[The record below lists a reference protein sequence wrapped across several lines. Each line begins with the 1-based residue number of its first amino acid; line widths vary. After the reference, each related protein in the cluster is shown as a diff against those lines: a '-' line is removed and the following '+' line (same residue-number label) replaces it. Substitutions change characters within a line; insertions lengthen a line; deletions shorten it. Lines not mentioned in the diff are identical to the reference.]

1 MPAPEAIDHLITQ
14 ENSVEVSDIGMHANE
29 RTSSTLDYE
38 PERNKDPEH
47 SKPESGR
54 RKPGQLKML
63 DDLYGPFKIG
73 PYTITRRGLDA
84 LGATIDGVP
93 LTGNNTHFRTPG
105 RSFINALQL
114 SYPEIEK
121 RMKVSTFGDDYLL
134 PSLLFELSS
143 VRPPS
148 APPVIRD
155 EAGGNVDESGYRKKM
170 CQLLNLAQKLDLR
183 PGYSSKQSNPS
194 WLAIKSFS
202 TVGASV
208 GIQSFG
214 ILMGIRGIYDA
225 VKKNDRDEIIFN
237 SIGIGTEVGSII
249 TDVVVT
255 KVGQRMIEASSGALK
270 DFAKTSAG
278 IKLSRSGGL
287 IGGALTLP
295 FDIYSA
301 YREFSAASNKTGKEA
316 MDHYVSGGLNIAS
329 AAMTVILGAAAM
341 AGFSAAGPVGLAAGA
356 IMAIGSQVYGAVRMV
371 DEIDDYIELT
381 LEERWRTGWFSF
393 VFFLDIDQDIK
404 NRYELA
410 KAKIETAK
418 RLQKTARTLLD
429 ETHKDTTEAVV
440 HGRYEHRM
448 NKRREPATH
457 WSGVKTNPI
466 VYVPE
471 MVSIDDTIDAG
482 EGVTAQTPGAV
493 LGIPGE
499 NKGVIWMIGDG
510 NDSIVGVRK
519 KPNTFYSGRGTKI
532 LSGGDKDDKFVAQYA
547 AGLIQEYYF
556 ESGISTLKGGDGS
569 DTLVMDGKQIYPAEN
584 RKYSIDLAAGTVEI
598 LSTQKSY
605 SDKEYI
611 HKTELESIENV
622 YTLSGGS
629 SIVTGTADS
638 NIIMSRGR
646 DTINAGA
653 GDDTIYLL
661 KDCTKAFGGPGKD
674 FYHVALPEG
683 WVCIT
688 EDGID
693 ESQISLGWRRDH
705 ILGWNIIRNA
715 LTLTLEFDFHYG
727 RRSTLHIED
736 VYKKV
741 DGQRQLIN
749 NKLTFVTRDGYH
761 LRPDLP
767 ETIEL
772 EGDTEITAESLKDG
786 YPERTVFLHESVCKV
801 PTLQNTNYY
810 VQRHNKHTQFI
821 TGSDPDSFYGTRIF
835 LDFDSHELT
844 SAHVAFATTPSSET
858 NKLAKEGR
866 INVSCDFLF
875 YFGEHL
881 LHIVGYGQCLET
893 TLELALP
900 EIMDNTCTHGYML
913 VFRDKKSH
921 TLILE
926 GEYAKPPAHYKHSN
940 SASTL
945 TSHDLRFPLRMHHKA
960 TFELPESSAFKLDH
974 VPSCVNLKSVDAL
987 VAIDNIEGAG
997 ATYLVHLREH
1007 RVLRISTPGGL
1018 QSAAIRL
1025 NNSSTW
1031 ELDATKL
1038 GKFKVILKDN
1048 KLHIGTVTIHLPDYG
1063 PEDLVDQIF
1072 VIGPKG
1078 VVHTVDLTF
1087 ESVRIDSLDARYFE
1101 PLTGSQLPDELVPFA
1116 RLQLRARNAFMK
1128 NGSRGTLR
1136 YSLQDRK
1143 WMLAEAGNSRE
1154 VSYSDLHVAGRC
1166 KHQSANVPNAELS
1179 DE

>member
-1 MPAPEAIDHLITQ
+1 MPAPKPVDHLITQ
-14 ENSVEVSDIGMHANE
+14 ENSIEVSDIGTHANE

-38 PERNKDPEH
+38 PDFNKDLEH
-47 SKPESGR
+47 AKPESSQ
-54 RKPGQLKML
+54 RKPGQLKLL

-84 LGATIDGVP
+84 LGATLDGLP

-155 EAGGNVDESGYRKKM
+155 EVSGSVDEGGYRRKM
-170 CQLLNLAQKLDLR
+170 CQLLNSAQKLDLR
-183 PGYSSKQSNPS
+183 PGYSSKRSNPS

-214 ILMGIRGIYDA
+214 ILMGLRGIYDA
-225 VKKNDRDEIIFN
+225 IKKNDRDEIIFN
-237 SIGIGTEVGSII
+237 SIGIGTEGVSII
-249 TDVVVT
+249 TDVAVT
-255 KVGQRMIEASSGALK
+255 KVGQRMIQASSGALK

-287 IGGALTLP
+287 IGGAFTLP

-301 YREFSAASNKTGKEA
+301 FREFSAASNKTGKEA

-341 AGFSAAGPVGLAAGA
+341 AGFSTAGPVVLAAGA

-418 RLQKTARTLLD
+418 RLQKTARTILD
-429 ETHKDTTEAVV
+429 ETHKDSTEAVV
-440 HGRYEHRM
+440 HGLYDDRLK
-448 NKRREPATH
+448 KRREPVTH
-457 WSGVKTNPI
+457 WWGAKTSPI
-466 VYVPE
+466 IYVPE
-471 MVSIDDTIDAG
+471 VVSLDDTIDAG
-482 EGVTAQTPGAV
+482 AGVTADTPGAV
-493 LGIPGE
+493 LGTPGE

-519 KPNTFYSGRGTKI
+519 KPNTFYFGDGTKV

-547 AGLIQEYYF
+547 AGLIQDYYL
-556 ESGISTLKGGDGS
+556 ERGISSLKGGDGS
-569 DTLVMDGKQIYPAEN
+569 DTLVLDGKQIYRAQN

-598 LSTQKSY
+598 LSTEQSY
-605 SDKEYI
+605 NDKEYI

-622 YTLSGGS
+622 HTLVGGS
-629 SIVTGTADS
+629 SIVTGTKDA

-653 GDDTIYLL
+653 GDDTIYLQ
-661 KDCTKAFGGPGKD
+661 KDQTRAFGGPGKD

-688 EDGID
+688 EDGVD
-693 ESQISLGWRRDH
+693 ESHISLGWRRDH
-705 ILGWNIIRNA
+705 ILSWKIIRNA
-715 LTLTLEFDFHYG
+715 LVITLEFDFHYG
-727 RRSTLHIED
+727 RRSTLFIED

-741 DGQRQLIN
+741 DAHRKLIN
-749 NKLTFVTRDGYH
+749 NKLTFLTRDGYH

-767 ETIEL
+767 ETIAL
-772 EGDTEITAESLKDG
+772 EDDTEINAEILQDG
-786 YPERTVFLHESVCKV
+786 YPESTLFLLESVCNV

-844 SAHVAFATTPSSET
+844 SAHVAFATTPSSKT
-858 NKLAKEGR
+858 NTLAEEGR

-881 LHIVGYGQCLET
+881 LHIVGHGQYMET

-900 EIMDNTCTHGYML
+900 KITNNTSTHGYML

-921 TLILE
+921 TLLLE
-926 GEYAKPPAHYKHSN
+926 SEFAKPPAHYKHSN
-940 SASTL
+940 SESTL
-945 TSHDLRFPLRMHHKA
+945 TSHDLRLPLRMHHKA
-960 TFELPESSAFKLDH
+960 TFELPESSAFRLDH
-974 VPSCVNLKSVDAL
+974 VTSCVTLKSVDAL

-997 ATYLVHLREH
+997 STYLVHLREH

-1018 QSAAIRL
+1018 ESAAIRL

-1048 KLHIGTVTIHLPDYG
+1048 KLYIGTVTIHLPEYG
-1063 PEDLVDQIF
+1063 PEDLIDQIF

-1087 ESVRIDSLDARYFE
+1087 ENVRTESLDARYFE
-1101 PLTGSQLPDELVPFA
+1101 SLTDAPLPNELVPFA
-1116 RLQLRARNAFMK
+1116 RMQLLVRNAFMK
-1128 NGSRGTLR
+1128 NASRGTLK
-1136 YSLQDRK
+1136 YSLQNRK
-1143 WMLAEAGNSRE
+1143 WILAETASSRE
-1154 VSYSDLHVAGRC
+1154 VSYSDLHILGRC
-1166 KHQSANVPNAELS
+1166 KHQSPDVPNIELS
-1179 DE
+1179 AE